1 MTIGTLLT
9 VLGLLSCRATTV
21 STRDILFLLGFG
33 LYLTFVLGLIASAAE
48 VNAVFKN
55 ILKVVHNINDGK
67 GVRP

>member
-33 LYLTFVLGLIASAAE
+33 LYLTFVLGFIASAAE